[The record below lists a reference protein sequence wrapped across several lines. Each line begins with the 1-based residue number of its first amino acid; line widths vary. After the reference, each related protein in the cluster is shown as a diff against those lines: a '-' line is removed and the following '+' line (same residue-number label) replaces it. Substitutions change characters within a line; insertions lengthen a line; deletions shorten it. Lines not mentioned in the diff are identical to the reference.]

1 LSKRL
6 LKSTLVISSMTMI
19 SRVFGLIRD
28 IVIAIIFGANFNTD
42 AFFVAFKIPNYL
54 RRLFA
59 EGAFSQA
66 FVPVLSEYK
75 SQRSQE
81 DVQELINNVC
91 GTLGM
96 VLFIIS
102 VIGVIAAPILII
114 IFSPGF
120 FIKYPDQYDLTVG
133 MLRITFPYILFISLT
148 AFAGGILNTYG
159 RFAIPAFTPVFLNI
173 SLILTA
179 IWLSPIMAEPITA
192 LAWGVFIAGV
202 VQLLFQMPFLLKLKF
217 FPKPKF
223 NPKHEGVKRILQLM
237 LPALFAVSVVQINL
251 VVDMLMA
258 SFLQAGSISWLYYSD
273 RLMEFPLGVFGVAL
287 ATVILPN
294 LSSQHATGASEKFS
308 HMLDWAL
315 RWSLLVGI
323 PAGLGLIL
331 LAGPLLTTIFQYG
344 EFTPRFVQMASY
356 SLISYA
362 IGLLGFILIK
372 VLASGYF
379 SRQDTKTPVKIG
391 VVAMVT
397 NIILNLILI
406 GPLAHAGLALATS
419 LAAFVNAGL
428 LFFFLR
434 KKKVYEFEKGWGR
447 FLFQIIMASVA
458 MGLLLYFYVPNV
470 QQWLSWGV
478 YERVLQLS
486 VCILLGVVSYFSV
499 LWICGLRL
507 RHMTLTTEQV

>member
-1 LSKRL
+1 
-6 LKSTLVISSMTMI
+6 
-19 SRVFGLIRD
+19 
-28 IVIAIIFGANFNTD
+28 
-42 AFFVAFKIPNYL
+42 
-54 RRLFA
+54 
-59 EGAFSQA
+59 
-66 FVPVLSEYK
+66 
-75 SQRSQE
+75 
-81 DVQELINNVC
+81 
-91 GTLGM
+91 
-96 VLFIIS
+96 
-102 VIGVIAAPILII
+102 
-114 IFSPGF
+114 
-120 FIKYPDQYDLTVG
+120 
-133 MLRITFPYILFISLT
+133 
-148 AFAGGILNTYG
+148 
-159 RFAIPAFTPVFLNI
+159 
-173 SLILTA
+173 
-179 IWLSPIMAEPITA
+179 
-192 LAWGVFIAGV
+192 
-202 VQLLFQMPFLLKLKF
+202 
-217 FPKPKF
+217 
-223 NPKHEGVKRILQLM
+223 
-237 LPALFAVSVVQINL
+237 
-251 VVDMLMA
+251 
-258 SFLQAGSISWLYYSD
+258 
-273 RLMEFPLGVFGVAL
+273 
-287 ATVILPN
+287 
-294 LSSQHATGASEKFS
+294 
-308 HMLDWAL
+308 
-315 RWSLLVGI
+315 LVGI